1 MKNTLIICDFD
12 GTITKIDTLDMFMY
26 KYAKPEWRILEDEW
40 LAGRMGSKECIRKE
54 FDLIENMTE
63 EELEKFFGTVELDDY
78 FKEFY
83 EAATANGARVAIVSD
98 GFDMFI
104 YKILARYGLE
114 NIEFYTNRLKFDN
127 GEFIM
132 GFPNISADCKKASGT
147 CKCKVVEK
155 LKKDYKKTI
164 YIGDGL
170 SDCCACDKA
179 DIVFAKKRLLK
190 YCKDNDIFHV
200 EFETFADVMS
210 KLDLKS

>member
-12 GTITKIDTLDMFMY
+12 GTITKIDTLDMFMD

-63 EELEKFFGTVELDDY
+63 EELDAFFETVELDDY

-83 EAATANGARVAIVSD
+83 ETTTAKGARVAIVSD
-98 GFDMFI
+98 GFDLFI
-104 YKILARYGLE
+104 DRILARYGLE
-114 NIEFYTNRLKFDN
+114 KIEVYTNRLKFNN

-132 GFPNISADCKKASGT
+132 EFPNISQKCKKASGT
-147 CKCKVVEK
+147 CKCKIVEM
-155 LKKDYKKTI
+155 LKKDYEKTI

-179 DIVFAKKRLLK
+179 DKIYAKKRLLK
-190 YCKDNDIFHV
+190 YCRENNLNYAEFDTFKDVIKELNIV
-200 EFETFADVMS
+200 
-210 KLDLKS
+210 